1 MFKRCAQI
9 QSNWNVR
16 NLCENKLDMCT
27 KSGGGQWKNYSK
39 FEYANELNWP
49 RWRRRP
55 WTRDPCSGGE
65 AGDWGTR
72 PEVEWRRREPQS
84 ASTGAAWA
92 WAWVAPSDDT
102 DRRLP
107 CDCCPFWRWIVP
119 LRAHSCRFAQVAIF
133 RYFLPISPSSRR
145 FSLVQ
150 ATFAIFSKHSDVD
163 SKAKSN

>member
-107 CDCCPFWRWIVP
+107 CDCCPFWRLDRPTESP
-119 LRAHSCRFAQVAIF
+119 LLQICTGCD
-133 RYFLPISPSSRR
+133 
-145 FSLVQ
+145 FSLFP
-150 ATFAIFSKHSDVD
+150 ANFAFESTIFTCSGHFCYF
-163 SKAKSN
+163 